1 MKINYNTYPM
11 KLKLT
16 ITTSLNIKDQAQLKN
31 GFRYV
36 KELLLQFHNLEMYK
50 LYSKIKQ
57 NNTKIF
63 SVKTDTFV
71 IRATDVKKAG
81 KLLNFNNEIG
91 GWRISKYNDD
101 IKFPSVKYEVV
112 ENKLIKIPIYEN
124 KTIDIENEYDT
135 DNIIEYIKNNNP
147 MMIRGKTAGNW

>member
-1 MKINYNTYPM
+1 M
-11 KLKLT
+11 
-16 ITTSLNIKDQAQLKN
+16 
-31 GFRYV
+31 
-36 KELLLQFHNLEMYK
+36 
-50 LYSKIKQ
+50 
-57 NNTKIF
+57 F

-112 ENKLIKIPIYEN
+112 ENELIKIPI
-124 KTIDIENEYDT
+124 
-135 DNIIEYIKNNNP
+135 
-147 MMIRGKTAGNW
+147 